1 MRRPYVE
8 KGATE
13 APFYYGRGRRLP
25 FLAGLLLPALGFLR
39 HCLLS
44 PPSCGIACESAPAH
58 RSWLPPGTLT
68 GVSALLASGHLPLV
82 RKGELDRLRSSFTR
96 DGDEFTILIPDVD
109 FKLVRGSVKHN
120 QQKKSK
126 KSAAHDPF
134 ARLRA

>member
-1 MRRPYVE
+1 MNWLAAAAIANQSAISSLQSSIE

-68 GVSALLASGHLPLV
+68 GCSALVASGHLPNV
-82 RKGELDRLRSSFTR
+82 SEGR
-96 DGDEFTILIPDVD
+96 
-109 FKLVRGSVKHN
+109 
-120 QQKKSK
+120 
-126 KSAAHDPF
+126 
-134 ARLRA
+134 ARRVFRRASLGMAVS

>member
-1 MRRPYVE
+1 MNWLAAAAIANQSAISSLQSSIE

-44 PPSCGIACESAPAH
+44 PPSCGINGASAHAH

-68 GVSALLASGHLPLV
+68 PMSALVAWGTFRCVGRASSNCGRASLGV
-82 RKGELDRLRSSFTR
+82 A
-96 DGDEFTILIPDVD
+96 V
-109 FKLVRGSVKHN
+109 
-120 QQKKSK
+120 SK
-126 KSAAHDPF
+126 PPSYQM
-134 ARLRA
+134 